1 MGNRRFVK
9 RCRIMLKN
17 LKQSENV
24 MKYKLV
30 YTGLI
35 FLIYIF
41 GKNIP
46 LCGVD
51 MSAYTVE
58 TAGAGEI
65 LMQMISGDTYRCSI
79 FALGIFPFMI
89 SNILV
94 QLAYAIRN
102 LFSKARVSP
111 KAMGYATAFV
121 TLAIAISQAVVQI
134 PKLKFAVPAEMLA
147 MTKVVAGIEMVTG
160 VMVILWMAGRNGRY
174 GIGGRMVFALVNI
187 LERLLIIFLEYHVRV
202 LLLPLMIGVVMMV
215 VMIVMENAEMRIPVQ
230 RVSIHNIYADKNY
243 MAIKLNPVGAMP
255 LMFTS
260 AVFMLPQLLIALLAY
275 FFPQNAWVVWWQEN
289 VVLTN
294 PFGIAVYVACEY
306 LITIGFSM
314 IMISPK
320 DISEQFLKSG
330 DSIVNIHAGQDTR
343 RYLRRTV
350 LVISFFSATVMGVCV
365 AVPLILQA
373 EFNVDGGPAMLPVT
387 IMLLVS
393 FLCNIF
399 RELFSIYKYDS
410 CRALF

>member
-1 MGNRRFVK
+1 MSR
-9 RCRIMLKN
+9 
-17 LKQSENV
+17 SEEKESI
-24 MKYKLV
+24 MKYKLI

-35 FLIYIF
+35 LFVYIL
-41 GKNIP
+41 GRCIP
-46 LCGVD
+46 LYGIDVP
-51 MSAYTVE
+51 AYSHATINAE
-58 TAGAGEI
+58 EM
-65 LMQMISGDTYRCSI
+65 LMQSIGGDMYRYSV
-79 FALGIFPFMI
+79 FAIGMSPFMI

-94 QLAYAIRN
+94 QIAMACRD
-102 LFSKARVSP
+102 SAAKARKKKKKINKISV
-111 KAMGYATAFV
+111 GLTLVIATLQAFV
-121 TLAIAISQAVVQI
+121 RVSQLRFRGTGDLSLLMRTTVTVQ
-134 PKLKFAVPAEMLA
+134 
-147 MTKVVAGIEMVTG
+147 MVTG
-160 VMVILWMAGRNGRY
+160 VMVILWLSERNAKY
-174 GIGGRMVFALVNI
+174 GIGGRTMLIVVNLLDGI
-187 LERLLIIFLEYHVRV
+187 LSTISGRSLRN
-202 LLLPLMIGVVMMV
+202 LMIPLTISAAVMFVVL
-215 VMIVMENAEMRIPVQ
+215 VMENAEKRIPVQ
-230 RVSIHNIYADKNY
+230 RISIHNIYADKNY

>member
-1 MGNRRFVK
+1 
-9 RCRIMLKN
+9 MLKY
-17 LKQSENV
+17 LKQNENV

-35 FLIYIF
+35 FLVYIF

-58 TAGAGEI
+58 AAGAEEI

-94 QLAYAIRN
+94 PLAFAIRN
-102 LFSKARVSP
+102 LFSKATVSP

-121 TLAIAISQAVVQI
+121 TLTIAILQAGVQL
-134 PKLKFAVPAEMLA
+134 PMLA
-147 MTKVVAGIEMVTG
+147 MTKVVAGVEMVTG
-160 VMVILWMAGRNGRY
+160 VMIILWMAGRNGRY

-187 LERLLIIFLEYHVRV
+187 LERLMVIFWEYHIQV
-202 LLLPLMIGVVMMV
+202 LLLPLVVGAVMMV

-243 MAIKLNPVGAMP
+243 MAIKLNPVGAIP

-260 AVFMLPQLLIALLAY
+260 AVFMLPQLLVALLAY

-289 VVLTN
+289 VVLTT

-350 LVISFFSATVMGVCV
+350 LVISFFSATVMGACV

-373 EFNVDGGPAMLPVT
+373 EFNVDGGLAMLPVT
-387 IMLLVS
+387 IMLLAS

-399 RELFSIYKYDS
+399 RELFSIHKYDS